1 MLLVALCAATT
12 MSAHESEALNER
24 KSETVRVRPIEY
36 EMHLG
41 ASQPLGSK
49 IAGTDRDFGATIG
62 CELRY
67 NFKDSPFDV
76 GVTIDVTT
84 AWYNWMLD
92 EEYDCTQSNR
102 TVFYGVTGD
111 YNFGQGRAVNPF
123 VGLGLGVGSHLAILD
138 ELDDTND
145 GRTTAMIM
153 PRVGVELWR
162 HLRLTLAANLSCKYY
177 HNATLTVGY
186 VIGGGRK
193 K

>member
-12 MSAHESEALNER
+12 MSAQESETLSTN
-24 KSETVRVRPIEY
+24 KGGVCRVRPIEF
-36 EMHLG
+36 EMHMG

-67 NFKDSPFDV
+67 NFMDSPFDL
-76 GVTIDVTT
+76 GLTIDVTT
-84 AWYNWMLD
+84 ACYNWMLD

-102 TVFYGVTGD
+102 TAFYGVTGD
-111 YNFGQGRAVNPF
+111 YNFGQGRTVNPF
-123 VGLGLGVGSHLAILD
+123 VGLGLGVGCHLAILD

-145 GRTTAMIM
+145 GRATAMFV

-162 HLRLTLAANLSCKYY
+162 HLRVTLAANLSCKYF